1 MKRRDGVGKWILKEL
16 TYKHIPRAIMD
27 RPKQGFAVPLAQ
39 WLRGELRDWA
49 ESLLAVERLEAL
61 GLNAVLVRKAWQAHL
76 SGQRDFKT
84 PLWTVLMLVA
94 FAENNGNL

>member
-1 MKRRDGVGKWILKEL
+1 
-16 TYKHIPRAIMD
+16 MD

-49 ESLLAVERLEAL
+49 ESLLTVERLEAL

-84 PLWTVLMLVA
+84 PLWTVLMLLNFHQSLSSQA
-94 FAENNGNL
+94 